1 MKDLKVKGIPEE
13 SHWSIKVE
21 AASRKLTMKDFVL
34 RATQYVIDNDIRL
47 N

>member
-13 SHWSIKVE
+13 SHWAIKVE